1 MPQKTNLNINPYYDD
16 FSDDKNFHKV
26 LFRPGRPVQAREL
39 TSLQS
44 IAQNQIE
51 KFGRHIFKDGAMVI
65 PGNLNYDSEYYSI
78 RLDSE
83 HLGLPVSLYVKE
95 LKGKIL
101 KGQNSGIKVIVI
113 DYKLPSDSTDITD
126 LTLFVK
132 YKTGG
137 TNSSSSELLDGE
149 VLIAEETVVYGNTTI
164 DIGDTVATLVSLNA
178 AATGSSVSIRS
189 GVYFIRG
196 NFVEVTDDTVVLD
209 PYSNTPSY
217 RVGFNVLESIVTAKD
232 DASLYDNA
240 RGFSNY
246 AAPGADRLKIST
258 TLTKKSLTDFNDTS
272 FIELVRVENGELKR
286 LINSSQYSIIDEYL
300 SKRTFEESGN
310 YSLDNFDV
318 ELSESLNDNISN
330 EGIYQSN
337 ESTQDGNTPSEDT
350 FCTVVSSGKAYVKGH
365 RVVSVGSS
373 VIDVDKPRDTQTVS
387 SGNILFKMGNLLR
400 VNNVSGTPL
409 VGINNDSNVVTLHDQ
424 RKNSTTSGTGI
435 GIGTAR
441 VYSCGLRNSAYSDA
455 ASEWDLYLYDIQTYT
470 QLTLNSALSASQ
482 CPATSYIKGKSSGAS
497 GYVNLNAAGTSIT
510 LSETSGK
517 FIVGEQI
524 LINGLEEN
532 SRTIGIISAF
542 GAEDIRSVYQDSS
555 SFTGFSTDFVA
566 DTVLRDRP
574 ILNNSQNLQINVD
587 GTNLTSPGAKFST
600 LKIGSIIKYQIQGDA
615 SPRFNRVKSVSN
627 NGATVGLEA
636 VSNVSGVCV
645 GGIGVGTVTAS
656 LAAPAIVNDENA
668 GLYIPLDNTDV
679 SDVSLSNS
687 TLGLAEQIGPVT
699 PSSGALTL
707 SIPTG
712 ISSAFF
718 VPFDTQHYS
727 VSYFDGS
734 IEDLTSDQFKLINN
748 FTQVELSGL
757 ENKECTVNVTLEKN
771 SISNKD
777 KQFIRS
783 TKLNVT
789 RCRSGVT
796 TSSTGMTQNDFYG
809 LRVEDE
815 EISLN
820 VPDVSEV
827 VAVYES
833 KDANAPIFDKL
844 VFVSGLGLD
853 TNTILG
859 EKIVGSESKAIAQ
872 LVTRSGANNV
882 EICYLNDNKFKAG
895 EEVTFSESNI
905 ITIIQSIELGTYL
918 DISDSY
924 ILNKGQK
931 EQFYDYS
938 RIVRR
943 KNTSGPSKKL
953 TIVYNHYTIPSSDT
967 GDVFTVNSYD
977 SERYL
982 KDIPSID
989 GIRASD
995 TIDFR
1000 PRVSEFTSSVRSP
1013 FADSSR
1019 QYSASGATATRVP
1032 APNSSTSLSYSFYLP
1047 RIDKLVLGKGGV
1059 FSVTKGVSSITPSEP
1074 SLLDDSMHIATL
1086 KLPAYLYHPSDADVT
1101 MVDNKRYTMR
1111 DIGRLDE
1118 RVSNLEETTS
1128 LSLLELDIKSFQVKD
1143 ATGDRFKTGF
1153 FVDDFNNAKRLDRD
1167 NPDCNMAIDRK
1178 NSEMIVPLDFYTF
1191 KPELAINPSLNTGII
1206 DWNDNPELL
1215 DSNAQKTGDLITLK
1229 YEEKDWIKNPFA
1241 SRIENVNPFTIV
1253 VFRGR
1258 MNLSP
1263 SSDNW
1268 TRTVKIRGAD
1278 RVVVGQQMT
1287 LAEVNAGVANT
1298 NEFETTIDSSG
1309 GADTHIRMRNVGFSA
1324 GGLKAFATHYP
1335 FFDGRSGIDI
1345 IPKLIEVTM
1354 ESGSFEKEETVIGID
1369 SDGNILIKFRLAQ
1382 ANHKTG
1388 NYSTPTTTYSVNPYD
1403 QTINLASIYSSSS
1416 TVLNVD
1422 IASLSNEVQSS
1433 FYGRLETDIKLVGEK
1448 SKAEAKVSNIR
1459 LITDTFGD
1467 VLGSFFFRD
1476 PQGIPTPSLRFS
1488 TGTKSF
1494 KVTASQTN
1502 KIDVIPG
1509 DEAEISFSETDYSTS
1524 GIIVNQETY
1533 TTIVRRPPPEPQHDD
1548 PLAQS
1553 FFVDETGA
1561 FLSSIDLY
1569 FYEIDETEKLTVQI
1583 RTVELG
1589 TPTNQVVQDYA
1600 EVTIDPSQLD
1610 SSNNSIIKT
1619 SADASVATNIK
1630 FPSPI
1635 YLEAGQE
1642 YAIVLMAADSIKY
1655 KVWTSVMN
1663 EVTIETKNLAEGSQ
1677 NYVNSQYIGGSLFK
1691 SQNGTIWTPNQ
1702 EQDIKFTLYKCEFI
1716 TNQIADVVFYNPS
1729 LESDDY
1735 NFRTSLSNTIKTY
1748 PRKLKVGITTNSS
1761 MGSIL
1766 VPGRKVT
1773 AANSSSPSVSVDAK
1787 GIIESVGS
1795 QISTVELRTGGVGYK
1810 VNGNYSNVD
1819 LVTLSGSG
1827 TGAKGTFAV
1836 TGGGVANTL
1845 TITSVGNGYAV
1856 GDVVGITTADLGTD
1870 KKGTG
1875 AEFTIATLNGIDTL
1889 YLTNVQGEKFTDDN
1903 YLCVYNNPADDSSI
1917 TAGAATTVIEGD
1929 SSVISGIY
1937 TGNVF
1942 EVTQYSHGMTAD
1954 NNKVAIS
1961 GIEPNTVPI
1970 KLSAQLDVNGSVI
1983 SVAST
1988 SEFTTFEG
1996 ISTSQGYVKIGQE
2009 IIYYNGIG
2017 DGTLTVGS
2025 RAYGLSYQQTHGVNS
2040 QCFKY
2045 EFNGISLT
2053 GINTT
2058 HDLPSDSSISS
2069 LRTIDKYH
2077 VYAARGV
2084 RENLQDRSSG
2094 ANQLSF
2100 IDESFAGGKEL
2111 IATHNFQYESFIP
2124 SFNVLAPGKDTSVNG
2139 KLRSVSGTSDGGTE
2153 SSFLDKGYQDVS
2165 FNNNNKLTSPRLL
2178 CSKVNEIARLT
2189 NLPENKSVTFIAQ
2202 LHSKDKNLSPVID
2215 TMNGAFKLT
2224 RNRLNSPI
2232 TNYTKDNRTKLVID
2246 DPHSSVYISQKVN
2259 LKNPATSLKVLLAAY
2274 RHPSSDFRVLYRLF
2288 KASSSE
2294 IEPSYE
2300 LFPGYDNLRDEDIE
2314 KKVIDSN
2321 LNSGRADTI
2330 VPPSEDNQFLEY
2342 EYNTWEDIGEF
2353 IGFQIK
2359 IVSTGTNE
2367 AYPPRYQ
2374 DIRIIATR

>member
-16 FSDDKNFHKV
+16 FTDDKNFHKV

-65 PGNLNYDSEYYSI
+65 PGNLNYDPEYYSV

-101 KGQNSGIKVIVI
+101 KGQNSGIKVVVI

-126 LTLFVK
+126 LTLFIK
-132 YKTGG
+132 YKTGS
-137 TNSSSSELLDGE
+137 TDNTSSELLDGE
-149 VLIAEETVVYGNTTI
+149 VLIAEETIVYGNTTI

-178 AATGSSVSIRS
+178 AATGSAVSIGS

-286 LINSSQYSIIDEYL
+286 LIDSSQYSIIDDYI

-318 ELSESLNDNISN
+318 HLSESLNDNISN
-330 EGIYQSN
+330 GGIYQSS

-365 RVVSVGSS
+365 RIVSVGSS
-373 VIDVDKPRDTQTVS
+373 VIDVDKPRDTQTIS

-470 QLTLNSALSASQ
+470 QLTLNSGLSASQ

-497 GYVNLNAAGTSIT
+497 GYVNLDAAGTSIT

-542 GAEDIRSVYQDSS
+542 GAEDIRSVYQNTS

-615 SPRFNRVKSVSN
+615 SPRFNRVKSVTN

-656 LAAPAIVNDENA
+656 LAAPEIVNDENA

-734 IEDLTSDQFKLINN
+734 TEDLTSDQFKLINN
-748 FTQVELSGL
+748 FTQIELSGL
-757 ENKECTVNVTLEKN
+757 DNKECIVNVTLEKN

-827 VAVYES
+827 IAVYES

-859 EKIVGSESKAIAQ
+859 ERIVGSESKAIAQ

-905 ITIIQSIELGTYL
+905 VTIIQSIELGTYL
-918 DISDSY
+918 DISDNY

-943 KNTSGPSKKL
+943 KNTSAPTKKL

-982 KDIPSID
+982 KDIPSI
-989 GIRASD
+989 GGVRASD

-1047 RIDKLVLGKGGV
+1047 RIDKLVLGKDGV
-1059 FSVTKGVSSITPSEP
+1059 FSVTKGVSSLTPSEP
-1074 SLLDDSMHIATL
+1074 SLLDGSMHIATMN
-1086 KLPAYLYHPSDADVT
+1086 LPAYLYRPSDADIK

-1111 DIGRLDE
+1111 DIARIDE

-1128 LSLLELDIKSFQVKD
+1128 LSLLELDIKTLQVQD

-1153 FVDDFNNAKRLDRD
+1153 FVDDFKDAKRLDRD
-1167 NPDCNMAIDRK
+1167 NPDCNMAVDMK
-1178 NSEMIVPLDFYTF
+1178 NSEMIAPLDFYTF
-1191 KPELAINPSLNTGII
+1191 KPEIALKPSYDTAVV
-1206 DWNDNPELL
+1206 DWDDNPELL
-1215 DSNAQKTGDLITLK
+1215 DSNVQKTGDLITLK

-1241 SRIENVNPFTIV
+1241 SRVENVNPFNII

-1258 MNLSP
+1258 MTLSP

-1268 TRTVKIRGAD
+1268 VREVSIRGED
-1278 RVVVGQQMT
+1278 RITQGRRMT
-1287 LAEVNAGVANT
+1287 WEEVEAGVS
-1298 NEFETTIDSSG
+1298 NETRYEKTIDTPG
-1309 GADTHIRMRNVGFSA
+1309 GSDPYIHSRNVGFSA
-1324 GGLKAFATHYP
+1324 GSLKAFTTHYS
-1335 FFDGRSGIDI
+1335 FFDARSGIDI
-1345 IPKLIEVTM
+1345 IPKLIEVSM
-1354 ESGSFEKEETVIGID
+1354 QSGSFEKGETVVGLD
-1369 SDGNILIKFRLAQ
+1369 SDGNKLITFRLAQ

-1388 NYSTPTTTYSVNPYD
+1388 NFMNPDTTYSVNPYD

-1422 IASLSNEVQSS
+1422 ITSLANIAQST
-1433 FYGRLETDIKLVGEK
+1433 FIGRLESDLRLVGET
-1448 SKAEAKVSNIR
+1448 SKAEAIVSNIR
-1459 LITDTFGD
+1459 LVSDTVGE
-1467 VLGSFFFRD
+1467 LSGAFFIRN
-1476 PQGIPTPSLRFS
+1476 PNGIPTPSLRFP
-1488 TGTKSF
+1488 TGTSSF
-1494 KVTASQTN
+1494 KVTASSTN

-1509 DEAEISFSETDYSTS
+1509 DEVETSLAETDFITS
-1524 GIIVNQETY
+1524 GSILNRETF
-1533 TTIVRRPPPEPQHDD
+1533 TVVVRRPPPRPRHDD

-1553 FFVDETGA
+1553 FWVDETGA

-1569 FYEIDETEKLTVQI
+1569 FYEIDDEKPLTVQI

-1589 TPTNQVVQDYA
+1589 IPTNQVVQDFA

-1610 SSNNSIIKT
+1610 SSGNSVIKT

-1630 FPSPI
+1630 FPSPV

-1642 YAIVLMAADSIKY
+1642 YAIVLLATDSVKY
-1655 KVWTSVMN
+1655 KVWTSVIN
-1663 EVTIETKNLAEGSQ
+1663 DVTIETKNLAEGSQ
-1677 NYVNSQYIGGSLFK
+1677 NYVNSQYIGGSIFK

-1702 EQDIKFTLYKCEFI
+1702 EQDLKFTLYKCEFI
-1716 TNQIADVVFYNPS
+1716 TNQIGEAIFYNPP
-1729 LESDDY
+1729 LENEDY
-1735 NFRTSLSNTIKTY
+1735 NFKSLNNSIKTY
-1748 PRKLKVGITTNSS
+1748 PRKLKVGITTNTN

-1773 AANSSSPSVSVDAK
+1773 AADSSAPSVSVDAK

-1795 QISTVELRTGGVGYK
+1795 QISNVGLRNGGVGYK
-1810 VNGNYSNVD
+1810 GGGSYSNVN

-1827 TGAKGTFAV
+1827 IGAKGTFQTTVDGA
-1836 TGGGVANTL
+1836 ANIL
-1845 TITSVGNGYAV
+1845 TITTPGNGYAV

-1875 AEFTIATLNGIDTL
+1875 AEFTITSIQGIDTL

-1903 YLCVYNNPADDSSI
+1903 YLCVYNDPTDDSSI
-1917 TAGAATTVIEGD
+1917 TAGAATTIIEGD

-1937 TGNVF
+1937 TGNVL
-1942 EVTQYSHGMTAD
+1942 EVTQYSHAMTAD
-1954 NNKVAIS
+1954 NNKVVIS
-1961 GIEPNTVPI
+1961 GIQPDTIPI
-1970 KLSAQLDVNGSVI
+1970 KLNSQLDINGSVI

-2025 RAYGLSYQQTHGVNS
+2025 RAYGTSYQQTHGVNS

-2077 VYAARGV
+2077 VYAARGA

-2094 ANQLSF
+2094 ANQVSF
-2100 IDESFAGGKEL
+2100 IDESFGGGREL
-2111 IATHNFQYESFIP
+2111 CVTQNFQYESFIP
-2124 SFNVLAPGKDTSVNG
+2124 SFNVLAPGKDTSINA

-2153 SSFLDKGYQDVS
+2153 SSFIDKGYEDVS

-2178 CSKVNEIARLT
+2178 CSKVNEVSRLT
-2189 NLPENKSVTFIAQ
+2189 NLPKNRSVTLIAQ

-2215 TMNGAFKLT
+2215 TMSGTFRLT

-2246 DPHSSVYISQKVN
+2246 DPHSAVYISQKVN

-2274 RHPSSDFRVLYRLF
+2274 RHPSADFRVLYRLF
-2288 KASSSE
+2288 KSSSSE

-2300 LFPGYDNLRDEDIE
+2300 LFPGYDNLKDEDIE
-2314 KKVIDSN
+2314 KVVIDSN

-2342 EYNTWEDIGEF
+2342 EYNTWEDVGEF

-2374 DIRIIATR
+2374 DIRVIATI